1 MPNNGGFKSIFFGST
16 AIFGYTLQLKGKK
29 KKNYFIHVFTLI

>member
-29 KKNYFIHVFTLI
+29 KKIILFTCSH